1 MAKKNLLKLFGI
13 FLAIALIATALD
25 FGAHELLNPFFE
37 DDTSRP
43 VWYYAAKVVAFV
55 IAFATVDFF
64 FIRFIKIPR
73 SIQFAIYG
81 TLYFAV
87 YYVLVAP
94 SFVLPSSAIVLT
106 LLHAVFIF
114 IGAKLLRVK

>member
-1 MAKKNLLKLFGI
+1 M
-13 FLAIALIATALD
+13 D

-37 DDTSRP
+37 DNTSRP
-43 VWYYAAKVVAFV
+43 DWYYLVKVITFV

-64 FIRFIKIPR
+64 FIRFIKISR
-73 SIQFAIYG
+73 SILFAFYG
-81 TLYFAV
+81 TLYFAI

-94 SFVLPSSAIVLT
+94 SFVLPLSAIVLT

-114 IGAKLLRVK
+114 IGAKFLRVK